1 MRTNEARPQALP
13 IAMLA
18 AAAWTA
24 STSQDVRSSDEL
36 AKPVCRID
44 RACFRRGV
52 RDPRRRADCSSGLG
66 CQQRF
71 LAGRSSGVDV
81 RPLLGGQPG
90 NVFAMPDAAAP
101 VLLAVT
107 TDRRCAVWAE
117 RMSGPSLRRAFQQA
131 TAQLATRGA
140 RVQTVL
146 DHTVER
152 AGAWRQHLQIRYRR
166 VGGSQDFGIGAVT
179 TVAAPR
185 VAGPAL
191 RTAARDTTR
200 DRDRRTGGHA
210 MSMRQPAAIAG
221 CRCARA
227 NSARAAATP

>member
-1 MRTNEARPQALP
+1 MKPAPRFASLALL
-13 IAMLA
+13 AMA
-18 AAAWTA
+18 ACTA
-24 STSQDVRSSDEL
+24 STAQVRSPHEFAPEFAEAVVRVFVGACVLPEGEL
-36 AKPVCRID
+36 TAAVDWAVNHGFSP
-44 RACFRRGV
+44 
-52 RDPRRRADCSSGLG
+52 AD
-66 CQQRF
+66 QAAF
-71 LAGRSSGVDV
+71 DV

-107 TDRRCAVWAE
+107 TDRRCVVWAE

-152 AGAWRQHLQIRYRR
+152 AGAWRQHLQLRYRR

-179 TVAAPR
+179 TVAAP
-185 VAGPAL
+185 AGSQALHFAPLPATPPATETDGPAV
-191 RTAARDTTR
+191 TR
-200 DRDRRTGGHA
+200 
-210 MSMRQPAAIAG
+210 
-221 CRCARA
+221 
-227 NSARAAATP
+227 